1 MPFDSCGAIR
11 HTGEQA
17 PLGGRP
23 RRKVKRLLMNP
34 LLVAVPSA
42 LAFCLGVLLAWLATR
57 AGRARLEERCLA
69 AERHAIEAGDRATEA
84 VDALIERTKNELRE
98 ATVKSAGE
106 RVEALVTPLRERLTE
121 FDAIVREVEK
131 QRVGQHEGLKEQIS
145 GLLARTEHLENAANA
160 LRSQTS
166 SLASALRDPRARG
179 RWGEIQLRRVL
190 ELAGMLDYCDFAE
203 QQTVLLDDGRKRPDV
218 TVNLPGGKRIF
229 IDAKVPLDRF
239 IEASEAT
246 DDGARAALLREHA
259 RLVRDHAIALGRRG
273 YTQAEG
279 SAELM
284 AMFVPGEGSLSAALH
299 ENPALVEEALDNGVL
314 VASPLTLIAIL
325 RSYALG
331 WQAVRQEENALRIA
345 EVAHDLYE
353 AVRVFA
359 EHLAKVGDSLGKSLE
374 SYNKAVGSL
383 ERNVLPKGRRLKE
396 LGAFGDAEL
405 SAAEPLALEPRPMT
419 AAELRPPQGTP

>member
-1 MPFDSCGAIR
+1 MN
-11 HTGEQA
+11 
-17 PLGGRP
+17 
-23 RRKVKRLLMNP
+23 LL
-34 LLVAVPSA
+34 LIAVPAA
-42 LAFCLGVLLAWLATR
+42 LAFCLGALLVWLAMR
-57 AGRARLEERCLA
+57 APYARLEERCSS
-69 AERHAIEAGDRATEA
+69 AERHAIEAGDRGSEA

-98 ATVKSAGE
+98 ATVRSAGE
-106 RVEALVTPLRERLTE
+106 RVEAVVTPLRERLAE
-121 FDAIVREVEK
+121 FDAAVRDVEK
-131 QRVGQHEGLKEQIS
+131 QRIGQHEGLKEQIS

-166 SLASALRDPRARG
+166 SLATALRDPRARG

-203 QQTVLLDDGRKRPDV
+203 QQTVLLDDGRGRPDV

-229 IDAKVPLDRF
+229 VDAKVPLDRF
-239 IEASEAT
+239 IEASETSDDAVRAT
-246 DDGARAALLREHA
+246 LLREHA

-273 YTQAEG
+273 YTQANG
-279 SAELM
+279 SAELV

-299 ENPALVEEALDNGVL
+299 ENPSLFEEALDHGVL

-331 WQAVRQEENALRIA
+331 WQAVHQEENAKRIA
-345 EVAHDLYE
+345 EVARDLYE

-359 EHLAKVGDSLGKSLE
+359 DHLERVGDSLGRSLE

-383 ERNVLPKGRRLKE
+383 ERNVLPKGRKLKE
-396 LGAFGDAEL
+396 LGSFGEDDLA
-405 SAAEPLALEPRPMT
+405 AAEPLVLEPRPIT
-419 AAELRPPQGTP
+419 AAELRPNSDS

>member
-1 MPFDSCGAIR
+1 VNTLALALSTTLAFLLGA
-11 HTGEQA
+11 
-17 PLGGRP
+17 
-23 RRKVKRLLMNP
+23 
-34 LLVAVPSA
+34 LLV
-42 LAFCLGVLLAWLATR
+42 WLTMRTAQ
-57 AGRARLEERCLA
+57 ARLEERCFA
-69 AERHAIEAGDRATEA
+69 AERHAIEAGDRGADA

-106 RVEALVTPLRERLTE
+106 RIEALVTPLREKLTE
-121 FDAIVREVEK
+121 FDAVVRDVEK
-131 QRVGQHEGLKEQIS
+131 QRVGHHEGLKAQIT
-145 GLLARTEHLENAANA
+145 GLLQRTENLENAANA

-203 QQTVLLDDGRKRPDV
+203 QQTVLLDDGRGRPDV

-229 IDAKVPLDRF
+229 VDAKVPLDRF
-239 IEASEAT
+239 LEASEAA
-246 DDGARAALLREHA
+246 DEAARAVLLREHA
-259 RLVRDHAIALGRRG
+259 KLVRDHAISLGRRG
-273 YTQAEG
+273 YTQADG

-299 ENPALVEEALDNGVL
+299 ENPSLIEEALDNGVL

-331 WQAVRQEENALRIA
+331 WQAVHQEENAKRIA

-359 EHLAKVGDSLGKSLE
+359 EHLSRVGDSLGKSLE
-374 SYNKAVGSL
+374 AYNKAIGSL
-383 ERNVLPKGRRLKE
+383 ERNVLPKGRKLKE
-396 LGAFGDAEL
+396 LGSFDEDEL
-405 SAAEPLALEPRPMT
+405 APAEPLALEPRTIT
-419 AAELRPPQGTP
+419 AAELLP